1 MRFSSVSADNQP
13 SRIGDIMLTLPN
25 PRYTGDYDK
34 TPITFVLKALSTF
47 GVGDFYDTVDEI
59 TQHQLRINGDTF
71 NTYEERLYMAAD
83 LMFDRKEKG
92 LYEHSR
98 TGDWLH
104 TQINKAT
111 DVELWHTM
119 SDLHER
125 NMHT

>member
-1 MRFSSVSADNQP
+1 
-13 SRIGDIMLTLPN
+13 MLTLPT

-125 NMHT
+125 NMHTGNAHI